1 MIADCGTRVR
11 SPATWIA
18 SLAAIVL
25 VALASWG
32 CTGRDRGETG
42 GASSVAAPPV
52 DTILM
57 AYLSKARSLHHLADM
72 REEDGDLRGA
82 VAELD
87 KLMTTPIPGG
97 AQPMQEAL
105 EVLADTYARTA
116 ELRGQLGEFD
126 AAERD
131 LEQGLKRA
139 PKVSFFEGHLYEVRG
154 VIAQKRAKA
163 LADKGDKDGSE
174 KQRRRAFE
182 DFDQAGRIQDKV
194 IERLLPDAGGHGR

>member
-1 MIADCGTRVR
+1 MIAARAVRVR
-11 SPATWIA
+11 PLACWFASIA
-18 SLAAIVL
+18 AMLIL
-25 VALASWG
+25 ALASTG
-32 CTGRDRGETG
+32 CSGRDRGETG
-42 GASSVAAPPV
+42 GAASVAAPPV
-52 DTILM
+52 DTMLM

-87 KLMTTPIPGG
+87 KLMTTPVPGG
-97 AQPMQEAL
+97 AQPMLEAL

-131 LEQGLKRA
+131 LQQGLLHA

-154 VIAQKRAKA
+154 VIEQKRAKA

-174 KQRRRAFE
+174 KQRRKAFE
-182 DFDQAGRIQDKV
+182 DFDLAGRIQDKV
-194 IERLLPDAGGHGR
+194 IERLLPDGGGHGR

>member
-1 MIADCGTRVR
+1 MSAARAVRVR
-11 SPATWIA
+11 SPARWLTSIA
-18 SLAAIVL
+18 ALVL
-25 VALASWG
+25 LALASAG
-32 CTGRDRGETG
+32 CSGRDRGETA
-42 GASSVAAPPV
+42 GASSVMAPPV
-52 DTILM
+52 DTRLM
-57 AYLSKARSLHHLADM
+57 AYLSKARSVHHLADM

-82 VAELD
+82 VSELD
-87 KLMTTPIPGG
+87 KLMTTPLPAG

-131 LEQGLKRA
+131 LQQGLQRA

-154 VIAQKRAKA
+154 VIEQKRAKA

-174 KQRRRAFE
+174 KQRRKAFE
-182 DFDQAGRIQDKV
+182 DFDQASRIQDKV
-194 IERLLPDAGGHGR
+194 IEHLLPDGGGLGR